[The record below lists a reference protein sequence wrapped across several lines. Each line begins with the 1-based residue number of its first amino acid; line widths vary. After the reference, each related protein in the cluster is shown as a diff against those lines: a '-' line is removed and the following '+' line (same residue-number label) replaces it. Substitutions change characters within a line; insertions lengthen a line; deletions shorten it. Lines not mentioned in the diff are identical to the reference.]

1 MKSRLSTA
9 TLVPQDWMIYHPNRR
24 FDVYD
29 SFYLK
34 LANRLFEHLNASES
48 PLRSAFQRD
57 DLKDLAIILTCHF
70 EDFINDIGIWKAF
83 VRGNQDLY
91 GRPVPFYDLEGY
103 DPDYL
108 NPQDFAYLTWHFLSK
123 AAHKSLMPTA
133 PPLLQLG
140 QYCYELF
147 EAQIE
152 SAPDKSD
159 YYQQWLTIDADTPF
173 FEVKTRLQWMAFGN
187 YLLGPE
193 FHRAVKEALLE
204 IVEQNSAITEKME
217 PGKLLYMLQDDFLY
231 RTSSTW
237 LARTTPEWLAEIA
250 HCPESVAA
258 AIKGLFQKV
267 TGNFQY
273 ESADEGHYYYRYI
286 RSNRLFPVHRKAID
300 LPVNRMQPGEM
311 SIFNLVKWQDDWWLS
326 GTQLTV
332 GIPSKAEL
340 DKIRINPQ
348 GVNFY
353 SWPEDTQARIR
364 ELAKEQET
372 EFLEFFGT
380 RLVFFANKK
389 AMETALAA
397 YNNYHNDRKAE
408 ASTPELAERM
418 AHYGA
423 VLAEI
428 AKEKNLT
435 DTFGTHQGLAVF
447 FEPGEGIIISP
458 ALAEICKHL
467 EKAELTKSESDALFY
482 TFFKEC
488 TPAQAHYVIE
498 KYSARNLRFPL
509 GDVEVESNLEF
520 WLRFYNPGAF
530 REVLPIMNLLPEEH

>member
-1 MKSRLSTA
+1 MKSRLSIA
-9 TLVPQDWMIYHPNRR
+9 ALVPQDWMNYHPNRR
-24 FDVYD
+24 FEVYD

-34 LANRLFEHLNASES
+34 LANRLFEHVNGAETS
-48 PLRSAFQRD
+48 LRSTFQRD
-57 DLKDLAIILTCHF
+57 DLKELAIVLTCHF
-70 EDFINDIGIWKAF
+70 EDFINDIGLWKAF

-91 GRPVPFYDLEGY
+91 NRPLPFYDLEGY
-103 DPDYL
+103 DPEYL
-108 NPQDFAYLTWHFLSK
+108 NPQDFAYFIWHFLSK
-123 AAHKSLMPTA
+123 AAHKSILPTA
-133 PPLLQLG
+133 PPVLLAA
-140 QYCYELF
+140 QYCYDLF

-159 YYQQWLTIDADTPF
+159 YYRQWLTIGEQTPF
-173 FEVKTRLQWMAFGN
+173 FEVKQRLQWMAFGN

-193 FHRAVKEALLE
+193 INRAVKQAMLE
-204 IVEQNSAITEKME
+204 IVEQNPDITERVD

-231 RTSSTW
+231 KRSSTW
-237 LARTTPEWLAEIA
+237 LARTTPEWLAEVA
-250 HCPESVAA
+250 HCSQPVAA
-258 AIKGLFQKV
+258 AIKGLVQKV

-300 LPVNRMQPGEM
+300 LPLSKMQPGEM
-311 SIFNLVKWQDDWWLS
+311 SIFNLVKWRDDWWLS
-326 GTQLTV
+326 GAQVAV

-340 DKIRINPQ
+340 DKIRINPE

-353 SWPEDTQARIR
+353 SWTEDQQASIR
-364 ELAKEQET
+364 ELADEQEA

-389 AMETALAA
+389 AMQTALTA
-397 YNNYHNDRKAE
+397 YQNYHNDRKAE
-408 ASTPELAERM
+408 TSTPELEARM

-423 VLAEI
+423 ILAEI

-435 DTFGTHQGLAVF
+435 ETFGAHQGMAVF
-447 FEPGEGIIISP
+447 YEPGEGVIISP

-467 EKAELTKSESDALFY
+467 EKPALTKPESDALFY

-488 TPAQAHYVIE
+488 TPAQARYVLE

-509 GDVEVESNLEF
+509 GDLDVEGNLDF
-520 WLRFYNPGAF
+520 WLRFYHPSAF
-530 REVLPIMNLLPEEH
+530 REVLPNMSLLPEE